1 MLFSKRLRLEAADS
15 MLTTSIRLMKRFS
28 LLFAVG
34 LGFTLLAPDLLAQP
48 TCPPGETPV
57 VFNLSIDGG
66 DPTSV
71 QRLFRADPWDDC
83 GLTDGTDN
91 FGTGPY
97 SYDIIAL
104 NNITGASQCVV
115 VAIDPLQCTGGGAG
129 ASFLTAGI
137 FSPAANTAD
146 WSINGLAD
154 IGASPTVLK
163 EFSADVPPGP
173 FEIAIIEATSAG
185 GCDAYIV
192 YACDAYIPVELISFD
207 ATIDG
212 SDVMLRWETS
222 SETNNSGFEVQMM
235 GAGDWEALGFVEGHG
250 TTTEVYVYHYDVA
263 DVTPG
268 AYTFRLKQIDF
279 DGGYDYSPEIEVTIE
294 VVGTHHL
301 TNAYPNPFNPQ
312 SQFEFVAAQDQHVSV
327 VLFNTIGQQ
336 VAVLFDGNAVANQ
349 AQIVSI
355 EGSGLS
361 SGVYVVRLVGERFTD
376 AFSVTL
382 MK

>member
-1 MLFSKRLRLEAADS
+1 
-15 MLTTSIRLMKRFS
+15 MKRFS

-57 VFNLSIDGG
+57 VFNLSIDGS

-163 EFSADVPPGP
+163 
-173 FEIAIIEATSAG
+173 
-185 GCDAYIV
+185 
-192 YACDAYIPVELISFD
+192 
-207 ATIDG
+207 
-212 SDVMLRWETS
+212 
-222 SETNNSGFEVQMM
+222 
-235 GAGDWEALGFVEGHG
+235 
-250 TTTEVYVYHYDVA
+250 
-263 DVTPG
+263 
-268 AYTFRLKQIDF
+268 
-279 DGGYDYSPEIEVTIE
+279 
-294 VVGTHHL
+294 
-301 TNAYPNPFNPQ
+301 
-312 SQFEFVAAQDQHVSV
+312 
-327 VLFNTIGQQ
+327 
-336 VAVLFDGNAVANQ
+336 
-349 AQIVSI
+349 
-355 EGSGLS
+355 
-361 SGVYVVRLVGERFTD
+361 
-376 AFSVTL
+376 AFS
-382 MK
+382 